1 MTDMKDEPMIAV
13 GWSNQGNIRIQ
24 SANHTPMLEI
34 RFFNTNPLTR
44 LEKLSMLYELI
55 QMMLNTAELTEEPV
69 IEQEN
74 N

>member
-1 MTDMKDEPMIAV
+1 MTDPMIAV

-44 LEKLSMLYELI
+44 LEKLSMLYELL
-55 QMMLNTAELTEEPV
+55 QMMLNTPELTEEPV
-69 IEQEN
+69 IEQEKN
-74 N
+74 